1 VTINSFCHGVC
12 DHEDL
17 VQPPAA
23 FRARLCVFE
32 YQFTVAADCGQSIIE
47 VMGQGAQS
55 VSHRLVE
62 DTV

>member
-1 VTINSFCHGVC
+1 VTVDSFCRGVC

-17 VQPPAA
+17 VQPIAA
-23 FRARLCVFE
+23 FRVRLYVFE
-32 YQFTVAADCGQSIIE
+32 YEFAVAGDYGQGIVE

-55 VSHRLVE
+55 VSHRAVH